1 MIALLI
7 IAFDYTPKVSTL
19 LIYCL
24 ILGATFGNVANQ
36 ATTQVNNQPMIKFRY
51 CFVSIPIMFGG
62 SLVGVTINK
71 YFPSLVVCLL
81 IVITTST
88 SIKKI
93 YDKFK

>member
-1 MIALLI
+1 
-7 IAFDYTPKVSTL
+7 
-19 LIYCL
+19 L